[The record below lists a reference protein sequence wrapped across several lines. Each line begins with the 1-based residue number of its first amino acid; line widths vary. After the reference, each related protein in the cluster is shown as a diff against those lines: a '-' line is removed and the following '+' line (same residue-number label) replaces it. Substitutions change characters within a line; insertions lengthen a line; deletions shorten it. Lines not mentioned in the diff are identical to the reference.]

1 MASVAT
7 TGMRETYATVQPS
20 FSLHTRRSGD
30 RDSSR
35 QALGMTR
42 KTRISPCGE
51 GAPPAE
57 QRSIVFVNGTP
68 TEFGA
73 RRVPRLFTK
82 TFDVDG
88 RAISTPTTN
97 RSESSGL
104 SPVTGLTGRALDAA
118 RTSKRRAEACQ

>member
-1 MASVAT
+1 
-7 TGMRETYATVQPS
+7 
-20 FSLHTRRSGD
+20 
-30 RDSSR
+30 
-35 QALGMTR
+35 
-42 KTRISPCGE
+42 

-118 RTSKRRAEACQ
+118 RTSKRRAEACQDQPAWRVESGHALIARRGDVVGAQ